1 MPVTWDGKL
10 IAFSAAWLL
19 SAVASPTFASPA
31 ATNGEPSLQARLG
44 AQTRLFEE
52 QFADD
57 LQASAETATSYGD
70 YRYNAR
76 LDDHSLAASA
86 RQDAI
91 DRSYRAKLEAIST
104 AGFREQ
110 DRISHDLLLHVLS
123 QRMADYSLK
132 EYEMPLSQMEG
143 IHTSIA
149 DLPRAVPLDSVRH
162 YQDYIDRLHQVPR
175 AFTETIEV
183 LRQGEK
189 DGLMPSRPLLEQ
201 VPAQCEGVIA
211 EDPFLEP
218 TKKFPASISAADRK
232 RLTHEIEQAVNADVL
247 PAYRRFAEF
256 IAKDY
261 APYGRTTPGL
271 GSLPDGQRRYQNAIR
286 EQTTTDMSAAD
297 IHALGLRE
305 VDRIERLLTDLA
317 HAQGYGD
324 LDRYRAA
331 LLADPRYTAKSAGQ
345 IVEDF
350 RRYIAQMQPRL
361 PELFGVLPRTPVV
374 IEEVP
379 PSQPASMSHYFP
391 GTPDGTR
398 PGRIIVATSD
408 YAHRKLLTDETIAYH
423 EGVPGHHMQIS
434 IQQQLTGLPEF
445 RLHLINNAYAE
456 GWAVYAEALG
466 KEIGFFHDPAS
477 DYGRLTTELVRAVRL
492 VVDTGIHADGW
503 SRDQAVAYFRR
514 SGAADEPAIQAEID
528 RYIAWPAQGLS
539 YKIGQ
544 LKIRELRE
552 RARQQLGPRFD
563 IRAFHDEILGG
574 GSLPLDML
582 ESRVDGWIAA
592 QRPPASSDRA
602 R

>member
-10 IAFSAAWLL
+10 SVFSAAWLL
-19 SAVASPTFASPA
+19 SAVASAAFASPA
-31 ATNGEPSLQARLG
+31 ATNPEPSLQARLG

-57 LQASAETATSYGD
+57 LQASPETATSYGD

-76 LDDHSLAASA
+76 LDDRSLAASA
-86 RQDAI
+86 RQAAI

-143 IHTSIA
+143 IHTRIA

-175 AFTETIEV
+175 AFDETIEV

-201 VPAQCEGVIA
+201 VPAQCGGVIA

-218 TKKFPASISAADRK
+218 TKKFPASISEADRK
-232 RLTHEIEQAVNADVL
+232 RLTHEIEQAVNTDVL
-247 PAYRRFAEF
+247 PAYRRFGEF

-261 APYGRTTPGL
+261 ALHGRTTPGL
-271 GSLPDGQRRYQNAIR
+271 GSLPDGRRRYQNAIR
-286 EQTTTDMSAAD
+286 EQTSTDMPAAD

-305 VDRIERLLTDLA
+305 VDRIERLLTELA
-317 HAQGYGD
+317 RAQGYGD

-345 IVEDF
+345 IVADF

-361 PELFGVLPRTPVV
+361 AELFGVLPRTPVV
-374 IEEVP
+374 IEEAP

-398 PGRIIVATSD
+398 PGRIVVATSD

-434 IQQQLTGLPEF
+434 IQQQLAGLPEF

-466 KEIGFFHDPAS
+466 KEIGFFQDPAS

-552 RARQQLGPRFD
+552 RARQQLGSRFD
-563 IRAFHDEILGG
+563 IRAFHDEVLSG